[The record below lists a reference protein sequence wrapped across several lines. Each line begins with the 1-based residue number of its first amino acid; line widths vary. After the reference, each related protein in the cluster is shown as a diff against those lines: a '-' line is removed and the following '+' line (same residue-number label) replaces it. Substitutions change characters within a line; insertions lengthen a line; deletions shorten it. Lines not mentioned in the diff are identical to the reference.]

1 MFHRGVRPSR
11 YTSCVSNHP
20 TSIAKTLSSALLC
33 ACILSCSGCSADEPA
48 NPSFALVYNDAKAVL
63 REMQLDPKPLQRP
76 LVVAAGIHDPGL
88 IAPSVVRKLRA
99 ITSDNERIISV
110 SFFGL
115 SLSTF
120 DACREHLVETV
131 EQAFPSDDPE
141 NTVEVDV
148 IGYSMGGLVARHA
161 AGENASPKR
170 LRIKRLF
177 TISTPH
183 RGANLAGLPTF
194 DKRTIDMRAG
204 SAFLAGLDSQLQNAE
219 YELLS
224 YTRLGD
230 MIVGAQNASVPG
242 TSPWWV
248 TNAPFSPAH
257 LAASTD
263 PRILADIARRLRN
276 EEPFTTNPPAPLPDK
291 EPPTGP

>member
-1 MFHRGVRPSR
+1 MGRGEPMFHRGVRPSR

-20 TSIAKTLSSALLC
+20 TSIAKTLSSGLLC
-33 ACILSCSGCSADEPA
+33 ACLLFGGGCSADKPL
-48 NPSFALVYNDAKAVL
+48 NPSFALIYSDAKAVL
-63 REMQLDPKPLQRP
+63 HEMQLDPKPLQRP

-88 IAPSVVRKLRA
+88 IAPSVVRKLRN
-99 ITSDNERIISV
+99 ITSDPDRVISV

-120 DACREHLVETV
+120 DACREHLVEAV

-161 AGENASPKR
+161 ASPRSSGKR
-170 LRIKRLF
+170 LQIKRLF

-183 RGANLAGLPTF
+183 RGAKLAALPTF
-194 DKRTIDMRAG
+194 DERTIDMRAG
-204 SAFLAGLDSQLQNAE
+204 SAFLAGLDSQLQNLE

-230 MIVGAQNASVPG
+230 MIVGAQNASVSG
-242 TSPWWV
+242 TPPWWV

-276 EEPFTTNPPAPLPDK
+276 EEPFTTNPPAPLPG
-291 EPPTGP
+291 E